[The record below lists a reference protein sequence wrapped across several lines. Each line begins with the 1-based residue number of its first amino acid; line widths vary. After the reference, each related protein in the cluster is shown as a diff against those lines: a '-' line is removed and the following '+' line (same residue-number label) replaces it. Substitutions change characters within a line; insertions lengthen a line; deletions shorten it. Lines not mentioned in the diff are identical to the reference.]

1 MGYGLQQFAN
11 AVPIAAL
18 YALLAF
24 GYSLSFALTKRA
36 DLTYGALFAFSGHAF
51 LLGAHWGWNLLLLTF
66 AASLALGAGVALAV
80 SVLVGVLI
88 GRRIAA
94 PLSAISPNALTV
106 ASLGL
111 LLVMMEAARLASNTQ
126 ELWLPPFLNQA
137 LPLLPPPMPPVT
149 LTLLQL
155 LNSAFVL
162 VVLVS
167 AALVLGVT
175 QWGRNWQAVCED
187 RLAAALCG
195 VNSRAVFTQT
205 YAASAFLAALGGVLA
220 TMHYGTMGFG
230 AGLIFGL
237 KIVLISA
244 AGGHLH
250 PWRAALGAAA
260 FGFGETCWSA
270 FAPIVWRDAAM
281 LALLVLLLVA
291 TRSQRFTA

>member
-11 AVPIAAL
+11 ALPIAAL

-51 LLGAHWGWNLLLLTF
+51 LLGAHWGWNLLFLTF
-66 AASLALGAGVALAV
+66 AASLALGAGLALV
-80 SVLVGVLI
+80 VCGILGVLI
-88 GRRIAA
+88 GQRIAA
-94 PLSAISPNALTV
+94 PLSAISPNAFTV

-137 LPLLPPPMPPVT
+137 ISLLPSPMPPVT
-149 LTLLQL
+149 LTVLQL

-162 VVLVS
+162 VLLAS
-167 AALVLGVT
+167 AALALGVT

-187 RLAAALCG
+187 RFAAELCG
-195 VNSRAVFTQT
+195 VNSRAVYTQT

-220 TMHYGTMGFG
+220 TIHYGTMGFG

-260 FGFGETCWSA
+260 FGFGETYWSA

-281 LALLVLLLVA
+281 IVVLVVLLVM
-291 TRSQRFTA
+291 TRSQKFTA